1 MTCKDPRARVALQS
15 AVPAAHLQLLTR
27 AYRRSASLSKDSPAI
42 LESLHKGREVSVL
55 GEAGLLMLGFRHYV
69 FHGNEAHPEPHD
81 FRSEFRQMLDGGD
94 CLSEHAYR
102 LATFTRLTLH
112 VIQALV
118 QADLK
123 RDAEAPVSDMPFLS
137 SLHDH
142 EFDISCKFA
151 LNLTSYWPDG
161 STAAYCTPA
170 EIEYLA
176 DGCNVLPAILEVM
189 VAADSG

>member
-1 MTCKDPRARVALQS
+1 M
-15 AVPAAHLQLLTR
+15 LTR